1 MEAWNPTL
9 SRDGKNLAFIGLRA
23 GKWELW
29 EKSLADG
36 REAPLV
42 VARDDVLVCPQWSP
56 DGTRVAYLRFDPK
69 QSQLFTWSD
78 ESRTAEPVTS
88 GSSTTV
94 WVPYD
99 WSPDGNWLLV
109 THVNHNQARQQGG
122 SEPAALWMLPLAA
135 APQAEAKA
143 RKVTS
148 DPAYAIY
155 QGHFSPDGRW
165 IVFEGQK
172 NGAGDTDHALYVVP
186 ASGGPRTRVT
196 ERQYLDD
203 KPRWSPD
210 GKTIYFVSGRLGF
223 FNVWGIRFDPVKGQ
237 PVGKPFRVTTFDSPS
252 LRVPEADVA
261 VELSLTP
268 DRFVLNLKEVSGSIW
283 VLDNVDR

>member
-1 MEAWNPTL
+1 
-9 SRDGKNLAFIGLRA
+9 
-23 GKWELW
+23 
-29 EKSLADG
+29 
-36 REAPLV
+36 
-42 VARDDVLVCPQWSP
+42 
-56 DGTRVAYLRFDPK
+56 
-69 QSQLFTWSD
+69 
-78 ESRTAEPVTS
+78 
-88 GSSTTV
+88 
-94 WVPYD
+94 
-99 WSPDGNWLLV
+99 
-109 THVNHNQARQQGG
+109 
-122 SEPAALWMLPLAA
+122 MLPLAA

-143 RKVTS
+143 RKATS